1 MKLMHDLKN
10 RRFRKAADIMLGKKS
25 GKIDGLTEYTED
37 NEEYQK
43 LPEDNK
49 LEVNEPNSPI
59 SPINIMD
66 VD

>member
-1 MKLMHDLKN
+1 MHDLKN
-10 RRFRKAADIMLGKKS
+10 RRFRKAADIMLGKKN
-25 GKIDGLTEYTED
+25 GKIDGLTEHKED

-49 LEVNEPNSPI
+49 LEINEPNSPI